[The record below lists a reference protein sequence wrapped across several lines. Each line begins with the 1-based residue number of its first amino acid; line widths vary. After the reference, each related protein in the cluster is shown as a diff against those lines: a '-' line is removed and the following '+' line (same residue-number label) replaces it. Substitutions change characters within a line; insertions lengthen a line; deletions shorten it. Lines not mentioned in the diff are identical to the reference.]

1 MRHVLAGL
9 ALAAALAMSAAAH
22 AEKRVFVIA
31 NDGGGYGVDRCLAS
45 GASCGNAVATAYC
58 KSRDF
63 TRAASFHKVD
73 ADEITGAVSSS
84 GGQACRGTSC
94 DAFIAIECTR

>member
-9 ALAAALAMSAAAH
+9 AFAAALAVSAAAH

-31 NDGGGYGVDRCLAS
+31 NDAAGYGVDRCLAS

-63 TRAASFHKVD
+63 ARAASFHKVD
-73 ADEITGAVSSS
+73 AEEITGAVPSA
-84 GGQACRGTSC
+84 GQACHGASC
-94 DAFIAIECTR
+94 DEFIAIECAR